1 MKFNFKIQEYQT
13 DAVNSVVNCFKG
25 QKYNDG
31 ISYRRDIGDINKIA
45 TESIKLDLDSVN
57 LSIKDD
63 FDETGFKNQNI
74 TLTNDEL
81 LSNIRNVQQLNNIML
96 SDSLIG
102 DLGAC
107 TLDIEMETGERVIIV
122 MGAICVIKS
131 RVSGTFNK
139 YNSCI
144 A

>member
-1 MKFNFKIQEYQT
+1 
-13 DAVNSVVNCFKG
+13 
-25 QKYNDG
+25 
-31 ISYRRDIGDINKIA
+31 SYRRDIGDINKISN
-45 TESIKLDLDSVN
+45 ESIKLDLDSTE
-57 LSIKDD
+57 LTIKDD

-107 TLDIEMETGERVIIV
+107 TLDIEMETGTGKTYVYIKTMFELNQKYGWSKFIIV
-122 MGAICVIKS
+122 VPSIAIREGVKKS
-131 RVSGTFNK
+131 FETTEDHFMQIYQRKRRYFV
-139 YNSCI
+139 
-144 A
+144 

>member
-1 MKFNFKIQEYQT
+1 MKFNFKIQDYQT

-31 ISYRRDIGDINKIA
+31 ISYRRDIGDINKISN
-45 TESIKLDLDSVN
+45 ESIKLDLDST
-57 LSIKDD
+57 
-63 FDETGFKNQNI
+63 E
-74 TLTNDEL
+74 LTINDEL

-122 MGAICVIKS
+122 TGCINVLVS
-131 RVSGTFNK
+131 RVSGTLTK

>member
-1 MKFNFKIQEYQT
+1 MT
-13 DAVNSVVNCFKG
+13 
-25 QKYNDG
+25 
-31 ISYRRDIGDINKIA
+31 
-45 TESIKLDLDSVN
+45 
-57 LSIKDD
+57 IKDD

-122 MGAICVIKS
+122 TGCINALRS
-131 RVSGTFNK
+131 RVSGTLVNM
-139 YNSCI
+139 I
-144 A
+144 HALLRIIRI